1 MTYQDFDLNARYELL
16 NRAMNQDNTLD
27 SEVQQSLHQLDYLVY
42 HELVNLG
49 QKTPTPNFAKLL
61 FPLQEK
67 FKQFKEFCE
76 FPAITQKNIVAI
88 GGKFSA
94 GKSTFINNLLGK
106 KRLAVEIDPTTSIPT
121 YILKGEQNQI
131 VGLNLF
137 NRQVLF
143 SQDEFA
149 TLTHEEKEKYGSQVG
164 RLLKSVFITDPDFR
178 WENLALLD
186 TPGYTKPED
195 KQQSERTDADVAHA
209 QLNSA
214 QFIIWL
220 VSAEDGGIKDDDLAF
235 LASLNRNIPKL
246 VLITKSD
253 RKTPDEVKDIVHLT
267 KKLLSNAGLAVK
279 NVLPVSRKLADY
291 PLDDVLA
298 ILDKVNDKNQKI
310 INFGEYFNNLFDSI
324 KQLIVKE
331 KDKYQNL
338 INQTNKL
345 VMSDKISDTVAKINI
360 DSYKSMM
367 KDFDNI
373 TQELDKYFKKFCY
386 HYDIVERYRQGRP
399 KLPEGVIEHKFQSG
413 KIAKLVEPTHELA
426 KDLYERFYTSPPD
439 NTVSEYWV
447 ELDENNKPIDYV
459 KIYKGE
465 VNVDRKRHETD
476 QFFKAWMKNENKR
489 DTDKT
494 MKTLFMLQNSSLIS
508 EYEKMIELKLKE
520 GIDSDEQLVET
531 DQVIVLDGL
540 YGCIEKI
547 NNKNI
552 LRDIVI
558 DDFLEKNPDTK
569 LTRNVLMNTPLN
581 FNVVEFLKFN
591 IPNSVDVQNALSI
604 ITAASTFGQVRD
616 GLYALSCCISKH
628 YVKELNTHITD
639 WINKK
644 CHRLFGS
651 DRQFMDSFMADL
663 EDANEYM
670 ESIGKL
676 REFNSF
682 VGELVANVLKPYKT
696 TDKEI
701 REIMDYPD
709 DVEESIMFGFISNVT
724 CIPVDSSEYYQQC
737 DDMGRLLI
745 GKDEFVGGLA
755 FGKISSYALPN
766 NSETVVVTS
775 DGMNMFVT
783 KIDDKTFILSR
794 E

>member
-137 NRQVLF
+137 NRQVLL

-164 RLLKSVFITDPDFR
+164 RLLKSVFITDSDFR

-253 RKTPDEVKDIVHLT
+253 RKTPDEVKDIVYLT
-267 KKLLSNAGLAVK
+267 KQLLSNASIAVE
-279 NVLPVSRKLADY
+279 NVLSVSRKLADY

-298 ILDKVNDKNQKI
+298 ILDKVNDDNQEAVD
-310 INFGEYFNNLFDSI
+310 FGESFYHLFSI
-324 KQLIVKE
+324 NK
-331 KDKYQNL
+331 
-338 INQTNKL
+338 KL
-345 VMSDKISDTVAKINI
+345 VFNEKNKYENFVTQVNQEILLGHVDDREAQDTLKY
-360 DSYKSMM
+360 YKETVEDLDEIIE
-367 KDFDNI
+367 K
-373 TQELDKYFKKFCY
+373 LDKYTEEFCSCYDTIIHKLNVELPTMSRHQMIGALEETQESLQKFLDVIKSIQQKRIDEFSSFDDKLEVAKSD
-386 HYDIVERYRQGRP
+386 DISDDEA
-399 KLPEGVIEHKFQSG
+399 EI
-413 KIAKLVEPTHELA
+413 LA
-426 KDLYERFYTSPPD
+426 KDDDFKIRLALAGNSHISEDVVAILLEGENEDIILAILSAQKLDMNSLKESLSEVSWKQRQAVAKNPFLTEEIQCILANDSDYDVRIALAKNETLKEEIQQLLVNDNNDDVKNALLENACVNDDIKSSIVHHRQSVIEEKATTKSFIQCLYEEFGDYFCNVSSGDGVIFSDNIRYGSKEYKIIDKIKDKHDIWHHIDIAFDSTIFGSFLDGVYICASSNRVFVKPKFGDLVEYYVPD
-439 NTVSEYWV
+439 MYDISYHSGEKY
-447 ELDENNKPIDYV
+447 LRIDYDHD
-459 KIYKGE
+459 IY
-465 VNVDRKRHETD
+465 
-476 QFFKAWMKNENKR
+476 
-489 DTDKT
+489 
-494 MKTLFMLQNSSLIS
+494 
-508 EYEKMIELKLKE
+508 
-520 GIDSDEQLVET
+520 
-531 DQVIVLDGL
+531 
-540 YGCIEKI
+540 
-547 NNKNI
+547 
-552 LRDIVI
+552 
-558 DDFLEKNPDTK
+558 
-569 LTRNVLMNTPLN
+569 
-581 FNVVEFLKFN
+581 
-591 IPNSVDVQNALSI
+591 LS
-604 ITAASTFGQVRD
+604 
-616 GLYALSCCISKH
+616 
-628 YVKELNTHITD
+628 
-639 WINKK
+639 
-644 CHRLFGS
+644 
-651 DRQFMDSFMADL
+651 
-663 EDANEYM
+663 
-670 ESIGKL
+670 
-676 REFNSF
+676 
-682 VGELVANVLKPYKT
+682 
-696 TDKEI
+696 
-701 REIMDYPD
+701 
-709 DVEESIMFGFISNVT
+709 
-724 CIPVDSSEYYQQC
+724 
-737 DDMGRLLI
+737 
-745 GKDEFVGGLA
+745 
-755 FGKISSYALPN
+755 SSYARRIA
-766 NSETVVVTS
+766 ERVEEA
-775 DGMNMFVT
+775 F
-783 KIDDKTFILSR
+783 SR
-794 E
+794 YERNR